1 MVKILTIIL
10 AASWSMA
17 IVAQEKVTGHVYD
30 PSHKAIVGAT
40 VVMLSS
46 PDRLIT
52 IVICHQ
58 FFCIDFCGIAHGRI
72 QKSQSM
78 FIISCIKILCAEVIV
93 IFT

>member
-10 AASWSMA
+10 AVSWSMA

-46 PDRLIT
+46 PDSTLSLD
-52 IVICHQ
+52 H
-58 FFCIDFCGIAHGRI
+58 
-72 QKSQSM
+72 KSRRQHR
-78 FIISCIKILCAEVIV
+78 EV
-93 IFT
+93 